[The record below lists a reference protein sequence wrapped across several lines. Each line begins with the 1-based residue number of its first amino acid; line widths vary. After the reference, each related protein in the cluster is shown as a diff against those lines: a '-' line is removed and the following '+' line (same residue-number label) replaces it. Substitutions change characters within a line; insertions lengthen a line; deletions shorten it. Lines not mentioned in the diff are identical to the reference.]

1 MATAIQKLT
10 DQIVNHIVIYNYT
23 VQMRENVY
31 MTMVHAIRDRTSG
44 SFETLKEQ
52 GPAAYI
58 VIFEE
63 EYQEIGK
70 QLFNYLKQTVEAEVK
85 RNDAGN
91 SLLVGKDESQN
102 INNGGQKKNT

>member
-70 QLFNYLKQTVEAEVK
+70 QLFK
-85 RNDAGN
+85 RLAGIGHETLN
-91 SLLVGKDESQN
+91 LFGFRIFN
-102 INNGGQKKNT
+102 TKNKT